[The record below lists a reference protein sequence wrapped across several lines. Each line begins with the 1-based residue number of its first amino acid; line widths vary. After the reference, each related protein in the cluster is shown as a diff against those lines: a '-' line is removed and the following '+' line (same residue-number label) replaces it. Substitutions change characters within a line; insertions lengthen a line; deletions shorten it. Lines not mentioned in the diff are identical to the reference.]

1 MIGLLTL
8 LLTKCFLTQGFLFP
22 DNNDWNDL
30 KVTWG
35 INPFGKILNN
45 FI

>member
-8 LLTKCFLTQGFLFP
+8 LLAQCFFAQGFLFP
-22 DNNDWNDL
+22 DTNNWNDL

-35 INPFGKILNN
+35 INPLGRIYF
-45 FI
+45 